1 MHFLLLFHF
10 FCMGWQSSDTSLV
23 LSLLTMDFTRS
34 RTVVHIYNSL
44 WIAQFPLVTYRN
56 THWPCRLFHLSKMA
70 APFFQPLSQPPPQED
85 HCKHFNFPLLIKK
98 NLEWASSLR
107 TPQAWQVLD
116 LVFRRFF
123 GSILP
128 PSLRSPCPDLPFF
141 LRYVG
146 LSNCEH
152 LSQTTSSSHWV
163 IWRLSYRTC
172 LKACCVSVILTQLMG
187 WLN

>member
-1 MHFLLLFHF
+1 M
-10 FCMGWQSSDTSLV
+10 SSVS
-23 LSLLTMDFTRS
+23 S
-34 RTVVHIYNSL
+34 YNSL
-44 WIAQFPLVTYRN
+44 WIAQFPLVTYRS

-98 NLEWASSLR
+98 KSRVGFFTQDSSSL
-107 TPQAWQVLD
+107 TSPWSGLSSP
-116 LVFRRFF
+116 LWLHPSSFTE
-123 GSILP
+123 IPLP
-128 PSLRSPCPDLPFF
+128 RPSSF

-146 LSNCEH
+146 LSNCER
-152 LSQTTSSSHWV
+152 LSQTTSSGHWV

-172 LKACCVSVILTQLMG
+172 LKACRLAVILTQLMG